1 MFTIVFSEAIDAP
14 NIKIHFLPLNSLIE
28 MHKKSKYQRLFNS
41 VYMSNRYV
49 FTRMPEFKTL
59 CCWGFA
65 LVRKHNIGTVPICF
79 NPEIYIVFQR
89 IL

>member
-49 FTRMPEFKTL
+49 FTTMPEF
-59 CCWGFA
+59 
-65 LVRKHNIGTVPICF
+65 
-79 NPEIYIVFQR
+79 
-89 IL
+89 